1 MATRIHNIS
10 QTMTDNIFIN
20 KFKNGSYSVYFL
32 INGLSDH
39 DAQVHSLSTIIFP
52 DNRNEFYS
60 YRKIC
65 KHSLNE
71 LNNEAWEMY

>member
-1 MATRIHNIS
+1 
-10 QTMTDNIFIN
+10 MTDNIFIN